1 MPKFA
6 HMSDIHIGAFGSR
19 YPELRELV
27 LQAFDLAIDKCIDA
41 GVDFVVIA
49 GDTFDSNIP
58 DLSSVKHAAAKI
70 LKAKEQGI
78 SFYVVYGSHDFSP
91 NYSSIVDVL
100 ESAGLL
106 TKLEK
111 VTRREDGKLDLA
123 FTTDKSGAKLCGI
136 SGKKLGLDRL
146 DYELLDKEHLEKE
159 DGFKIFVFHGA
170 LEEYKP
176 HDLSMMEAMSVSRLP
191 EGFNY
196 YAGGHIHQRSISSL
210 KGRRNLAYPGPL
222 FGTDFRD
229 LESIAKGNESGFY
242 IVDFDKDVK
251 RVEFVEVTPC
261 RIVELEFSA
270 QGKSASQTY
279 AALQEIARRATVDD
293 QVMLLKVH
301 GELSQGKTSD
311 IDFGSIRKQFLA
323 KKPIS
328 FLLSYSQLDSLE
340 QLAVAGA
347 KPISPSLTEKEIFE
361 KRISKVASAEP
372 RLRGASGVQV
382 SLSLLKALKDER
394 RENEL
399 KPDYQSRIEKS
410 GANVLGLEKTS

>member
-6 HMSDIHIGAFGSR
+6 HMSDIHIGAFR
-19 YPELRELV
+19 QPELRALV
-27 LQAFDLAIDKCIDA
+27 LQAFDLAVDKCIDA
-41 GVDFVVIA
+41 DVDFVVIA

-70 LKAKEQGI
+70 RQAKDQGI
-78 SFYVVYGSHDFSP
+78 AFYVVYGSHDFSP

-123 FTTDKSGAKLCGI
+123 FTVDASGAKLCGI

-146 DYELLDKEHLEKE
+146 DYELLDKEKLERE

-196 YAGGHIHQRSISSL
+196 YAGGHIHQRSVNSL
-210 KGRRNLAYPGPL
+210 KGRRSLAYPGPL

-242 IVDFDKDVK
+242 VVDFDTDVR

-261 RIVELEFSA
+261 RITELEFSA

-279 AALQEIARRATVDD
+279 VALQEVVRRATVED
-293 QVMLLKVH
+293 QIVLLKVH
-301 GELSQGKTSD
+301 GELSQGRTSD
-311 IDFGSIRKQFLA
+311 IDFGAIRRQVLA
-323 KKPIS
+323 KRPLCL
-328 FLLSYSQLDSLE
+328 LLSYSQLTSRE
-340 QLAVAGA
+340 QSDDAAT
-347 KPISPSLTEKEIFE
+347 KPLSPSLTEKETFE
-361 KRISKVASAEP
+361 QKISTVTSPEP
-372 RLRGASGVQV
+372 QLRGARGVQL

-399 KPDYQSRIEKS
+399 KPDYQSRIEKT
-410 GANVLGLEKTS
+410 GVDILWLEKTS

>member
-6 HMSDIHIGAFGSR
+6 HMSDIHIGAFR
-19 YPELRELV
+19 QPELRALV
-27 LQAFDLAIDKCIDA
+27 LQAFDMAVDKCIDV

-106 TKLEK
+106 TKLEN
-111 VTRREDGKLDLA
+111 VTKREDGKLDLA
-123 FTTDKSGAKLCGI
+123 FTVDGSGAKLCGI

-146 DYELLDKEHLEKE
+146 DYEFLYKEKLERE
-159 DGFKIFVFHGA
+159 DGFKIFVSHGA

-176 HDLSMMEAMSVSRLP
+176 RDLSMMEAMPVSRLP

-196 YAGGHIHQRSISSL
+196 YAGGHIHQRSIHSL
-210 KGRRNLAYPGPL
+210 KGRPNLAYPGPL
-222 FGTDFRD
+222 FGTDFKD
-229 LESIAKGNESGFY
+229 LESIADGNETGFY
-242 IVDFDKDVK
+242 IIDFDKDVK
-251 RVEFVEVTPC
+251 RVEFVDVTPC
-261 RIVELEFSA
+261 RVIELEYSV
-270 QGKSASQTY
+270 QEKSAGQTY
-279 AALQEIARRATVDD
+279 AALQDIVRRAQIED
-293 QVMLLKVH
+293 QVVLLKVQ

-311 IDFGSIRKQFLA
+311 IDFGALRRQVLA
-323 KKPIS
+323 KRPRS
-328 FLLSYSQLDSLE
+328 FLLSYSQLTSRE
-340 QLAVAGA
+340 QSAQAGTKPLAPA
-347 KPISPSLTEKEIFE
+347 LTEKEIFQ
-361 KRISKVASAEP
+361 KRVSTVTTAEP
-372 RLRGASGVQV
+372 RLRGSSGVEL
-382 SLSLLKALKDER
+382 SLILLKALKDER

-399 KPDYQSRIEKS
+399 KPDYQSRIERA
-410 GANVLGLEKTS
+410 GVNILGLERAS